1 MTVEELS
8 PLQLSAAYADSAI
21 ASRPPSAPIART
33 VLLVDRA
40 SCDGRGLAIDS
51 AEPQHTTVTVRL
63 TATVA
68 GRRIGTGSANRVSCP
83 NTNQPGTHTRVFE
96 WTNPANLRGGDRL
109 RFDIMSMLPGA
120 ALPAADGNRYRGWR
134 DSMDRVETVRP
145 RARSATRPLQ

>member
-8 PLQLSAAYADSAI
+8 PPLGAAYADPAI

-33 VLLVDRA
+33 VLLIDRA
-40 SCDGRGLAIDS
+40 SGDGRGLAIDS

-83 NTNQPGTHTRVFE
+83 NTNQPGTHTRVLE
-96 WTNPANLRGGDRL
+96 WTNPAHLPSGDRL
-109 RFDIMSMLPGA
+109 RFDLMSMAPGALLPGPNDTREKVEIPIVRA
-120 ALPAADGNRYRGWR
+120 
-134 DSMDRVETVRP
+134 ETVKLLAP
-145 RARSATRPLQ
+145 GTTKPLQ